1 LEAVGRKF
9 SHRAGNHVTVGL
21 VRFPSAGETA
31 AIGYA
36 GLSSLQFFNLDGHDT
51 IAILWLNAEQ
61 SGELNGK
68 DMPGFSCKIELIDLK
83 KFCRNRFMHKLYR
96 TKQANFLRCDARRL
110 FFSAF

>member
-9 SHRAGNHVTVGL
+9 SHRAGNPVTVGV
-21 VRFPSAGETA
+21 VRFSSAGETA

-61 SGELNGK
+61 SGELTGK

-83 KFCRNRFMHKLYR
+83 KIL
-96 TKQANFLRCDARRL
+96 
-110 FFSAF
+110 